1 MPERQMKIVR
11 YAEVPATTVDRF
23 GKTDVVV
30 SVLLEDMTTEVVQIP
45 KETLT
50 EDAIKRAILE
60 RVKDREKWQGKTLTY

>member
-11 YAEVPATTVDRF
+11 YVEVPATTVERF

-30 SVLLEDMTTEVVQIP
+30 TVMLEDMTTEVVQVP

-50 EDAIKRAILE
+50 EKAIAE
-60 RVKDREKWQGKTLTY
+60 AVKARIAEKEKWQGKTIPY

>member
-1 MPERQMKIVR
+1 MPDKQMKIVR

-45 KETLT
+45 KESLT
-50 EDAIKRAILE
+50 EKAIIEA
-60 RVKDREKWQGKTLTY
+60 VKARIAEKEKWQGKSLAY